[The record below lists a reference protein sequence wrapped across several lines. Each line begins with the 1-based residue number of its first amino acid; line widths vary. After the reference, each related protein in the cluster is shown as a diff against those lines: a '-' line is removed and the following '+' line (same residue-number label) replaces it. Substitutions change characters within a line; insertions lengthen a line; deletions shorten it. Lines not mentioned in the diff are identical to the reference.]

1 MAGVQQGRV
10 GPVKGLWQV
19 VFPCMHEA
27 DSTTQPVNSV
37 INNTVYKSAVL
48 SSSWEILIAKVH
60 LCFLFFW
67 DKILFFDS
75 ISELVQAHFSKP

>member
-48 SSSWEILIAKVH
+48 SSS
-60 LCFLFFW
+60 
-67 DKILFFDS
+67 
-75 ISELVQAHFSKP
+75 